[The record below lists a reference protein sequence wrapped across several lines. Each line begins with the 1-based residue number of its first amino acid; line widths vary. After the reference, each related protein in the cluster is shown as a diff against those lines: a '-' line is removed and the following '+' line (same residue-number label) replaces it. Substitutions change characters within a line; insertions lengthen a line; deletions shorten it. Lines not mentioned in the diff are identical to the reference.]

1 MGHQITRPRWN
12 RHVALRALFSVM
24 VLLCGN
30 WGWGA
35 PPADDDDDDMDIAV
49 TVADTAA
56 PHVHVHVQA
65 LELQPHHTAAA
76 DFDRPAVTTRG
87 DRIAG
92 RGRRIIGAAGGGEV
106 PK

>member
-12 RHVALRALFSVM
+12 RHVALRALLSVM
-24 VLLCGN
+24 VLLCGS

-56 PHVHVHVQA
+56 PHVQA
-65 LELQPHHTAAA
+65 PELQVDQTVAA
-76 DFDRPAVTTRG
+76 DCARPAVTTR
-87 DRIAG
+87 AG
-92 RGRRIIGAAGGGEV
+92 TESRAGGGESLARRV
-106 PK
+106 VGRC